1 MRSAFEGLRNGALI
15 CETRDAKRLVFFENG
30 QIVGAKS
37 SLVDERLGE
46 VIVRMGRITRAQ
58 LEEATRFIRSGR
70 MLGGILVE
78 LGYLGGGEIE
88 IAVRAQIVEIGAA
101 ILFSTPTR
109 LLFSDKVAIEAVT
122 LSPVSVGEIFLEAV
136 KRLPEIGLYRENV
149 LVDDYVLAR
158 SPDAE
163 RIGRT
168 MRLSEA
174 EARVL
179 DSVDSK
185 HTVEEILHLSP
196 LAEDETLRILVALQ
210 QSGILTIEEKRPSA
224 QAVVEEGPKFP
235 VHFESVEPRE
245 KELIEVYSSIQC
257 QNHWQVLGLE
267 HGASY
272 PQIDRAYRAQ
282 TQRFAPERFQ
292 HVLDT
297 DLQEKLSFVRA
308 RLEEAFV
315 TLSSTSSAQAYRGLI
330 EREDQYQETKEQWE
344 IIAPPPRASREWN
357 RPRDSDESDRL
368 LKRAKRALH
377 EQDYW
382 RAIELLRASIEE
394 SDGTDPERFHL
405 LGQALAENPRWRQD
419 AEKNLKIAQN
429 LKPWEPRYLVSL
441 AKLYE
446 KEGLHQRVQRIYEQ
460 IQALD
465 PDYRLTGRSASE
477 ESESA
482 RTKAG

>member
-1 MRSAFEGLRNGALI
+1 MRSAAERQRNGALI
-15 CETRDAKRLVFFENG
+15 CETRDAKRLVFFEGG

-58 LEEATRFIRSGR
+58 LEEATRHIRSGR

-78 LGYLGGGEIE
+78 LGYLRGGEIE
-88 IAVRAQIVEIGAA
+88 SAVRTQIIEIGAA
-101 ILFSTPTR
+101 ILVSTPTR
-109 LLFSDKVAIEAVT
+109 LLFSDKVTIEAVT
-122 LSPVSVGEIFLEAV
+122 LSPVSVGEVFLDAV
-136 KRLPEIGLYRENV
+136 KRLPEIGLYRENI
-149 LVDDYVLAR
+149 LIDDYVLAR
-158 SPDAE
+158 TPDTE
-163 RIGRT
+163 RLGRAIK
-168 MRLSEA
+168 LSEA

-179 DSVDSK
+179 DSIDSE
-185 HTVEEILHLSP
+185 HTVEEILRLSP

-210 QSGILTIEEKRPSA
+210 QSGILAVEQRSDT
-224 QAVVEEGPKFP
+224 QAVVEERPSIP
-235 VHFESVEPRE
+235 VHSEKVEPLE

-267 HGASY
+267 RGASY
-272 PQIDRAYRAQ
+272 LQIDRAYRAR
-282 TQRFAPERFQ
+282 TERFAPENFQ
-292 HVLDT
+292 HIPDT
-297 DLQEKLSFVRA
+297 ELQEKLSFVHA

-315 TLSSTSSAQAYRGLI
+315 TLSSTSTATAYGGLV
-330 EREDQYQETKEQWE
+330 EREDQYQETKERWE
-344 IIAPPPRASREWN
+344 VITAPPHVPNGWT
-357 RPRDSDESDRL
+357 RPLDSEESERL
-368 LKRAKRALH
+368 LKRAKRALR

-382 RAIELLRASIEE
+382 RAIELLRASIEL

-419 AEKNLKIAQN
+419 AEQNLKIAQN

-446 KEGLHQRVQRIYEQ
+446 KEGLHQRAQRIYEQ
-460 IQALD
+460 IQAID
-465 PDYRLTGRSASE
+465 PGYTLRQEFSSE